1 MTDLLRIAHPQNCPP
16 YGNSRVG
23 ICETHLERSIFFKT
37 YMERSIRPRKPLY
50 CGRAGRK
57 LARPAWA
64 SAALVIKVLVSLVSA
79 RLEMV
84 SACC

>member
-1 MTDLLRIAHPQNCPP
+1 
-16 YGNSRVG
+16 
-23 ICETHLERSIFFKT
+23 
-37 YMERSIRPRKPLY
+37 MERSIRPRKPLY
-50 CGRAGRK
+50 CGRAGRE
-57 LARPAWA
+57 LVRLAWA

>member
-1 MTDLLRIAHPQNCPP
+1 MDNYIID
-16 YGNSRVG
+16 G
-23 ICETHLERSIFFKT
+23 T
-37 YMERSIRPRKPLY
+37 YMERSIRPRKPLD
-50 CGRAGRK
+50 CGRAGRESV
-57 LARPAWA
+57 RPAWA